1 VVEDQDDESPI
12 KSVRK
17 ALDVLN
23 AVAEARRPLRV
34 GEISTR
40 LGMSQSAVSRI
51 ITTLSKVEMI
61 YQDDE
66 SGRCYPGLGL
76 AVLGA
81 KALGRRNLDRIASPI
96 MDEIAARTG
105 RYVGLGRLSRGKVV
119 VMRSLPT
126 PMVQRDVT
134 LTVVAPIHA
143 CAPGKIL
150 ASGMSN
156 PAVMELLA
164 ACGMDPITEKTI
176 TEPERF
182 LEVVEATRKNGFA
195 LDEEEGGHNYMH
207 VAVPIMDHK
216 GDIVASL
223 SAGGAL
229 SEMAKGDIPG
239 LLQAL
244 NHGALRIS
252 RELDFAGDI
261 PLNAEAL
268 AGEKLV
274 AGS

>member
-1 VVEDQDDESPI
+1 MEDQEGDSPI

-17 ALDVLN
+17 AIEVLE
-23 AVAEARRPLRV
+23 AVANARRPLRI
-34 GEISTR
+34 GEISAK

-51 ITTLSKVEMI
+51 VATLSKAEMI

-81 KALGRRNLDRIASPI
+81 CALGRRNLDRIAGPI

-105 RYVGLGRLSRGKVV
+105 FYVGLGRLSKGKVV

-126 PMVQRDVT
+126 PMMQRDVA

-150 ASGMSN
+150 ASGMTDS
-156 PAVMELLA
+156 AVATLLVTY
-164 ACGMDPITEKTI
+164 GMDPITTKTI
-176 TEPERF
+176 TEPQLF
-182 LEVVEATRKNGFA
+182 LEVVEAVRQNGFA

-207 VAVPIMDHK
+207 VAVPIMDHN

-223 SAGGAL
+223 SAGGVLAQVV
-229 SEMAKGDIPG
+229 EGDLAG

-252 RELDFAGDI
+252 RELDYPGELPI
-261 PLNAEAL
+261 NVEAL
-268 AGEKLV
+268 RKEVVKAG
-274 AGS
+274 